1 MSLAEEWI
9 VVGLL
14 VATTVATKAAG
25 PVSLGGRELP
35 AAAMGV
41 ISQLAPAILAALV
54 VTETFQ
60 GEGSELVLDE
70 RALGLAGAGAV
81 LVLRGGVLTAMAVAL
96 VVTAGAR
103 AAFG

>member
-1 MSLAEEWI
+1 LADEW
-9 VVGLL
+9 VL
-14 VATTVATKAAG
+14 VAWLIVTTVVIKAAG

-35 AAAMGV
+35 PRAMGV

-60 GEGSELVLDE
+60 GEGSELALDE
-70 RALGLAGAGAV
+70 RALGLAGAGGV
-81 LVLRGGVLTAMAVAL
+81 LLLRGGVLTAMAVAL

-103 AAFG
+103 AAF